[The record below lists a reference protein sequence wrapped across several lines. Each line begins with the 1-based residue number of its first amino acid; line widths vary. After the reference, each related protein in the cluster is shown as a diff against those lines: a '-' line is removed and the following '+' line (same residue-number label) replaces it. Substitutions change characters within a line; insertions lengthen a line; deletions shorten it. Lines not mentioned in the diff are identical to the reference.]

1 MARNFLDI
9 AIFFSEKWNLVQI
22 NSAFTN
28 KPQFLTFLVHSGLWW
43 RKQNVLEIQFYLLGT
58 IGNFQFCI
66 FLWKFQTIVKW
77 KQILRINLLKRET
90 SLICNNKPLGAKM
103 YPKLVLLSIN
113 LLSTHYK
120 NVIELNES
128 LKDAFKRYLKGTSSS
143 GAIFVERQKWPF

>member
-1 MARNFLDI
+1 M
-9 AIFFSEKWNLVQI
+9 
-22 NSAFTN
+22 
-28 KPQFLTFLVHSGLWW
+28 
-43 RKQNVLEIQFYLLGT
+43 
-58 IGNFQFCI
+58 
-66 FLWKFQTIVKW
+66 KW
-77 KQILRINLLKRET
+77 KQILRINLLKRGT

-103 YPKLVLLSIN
+103 YPELVLLSIN